1 MSLRSFESFID
12 SGILKKSL
20 APYPSPC
27 SNIYYVIFG
36 PKFLSKWSI
45 SAKVVALYGGRISN
59 FLISSSINDFVSE
72 DENSAG
78 S

>member
-45 SAKVVALYGGRISN
+45 SAKVVAL
-59 FLISSSINDFVSE
+59 
-72 DENSAG
+72 
-78 S
+78 